1 MDSPSTRPAPRYRR
15 RILGIGALLTVL
27 LFVIGAPI
35 FNDRIEHDLERR
47 VPSEL
52 AELGYTGIVASFSGQ
67 DGTLRCT
74 APLDD
79 PEQAIAAAYEVWGVR
94 TIEVDR
100 SCRVNR
106 APLVET
112 TTTLAAGDVTDD
124 STEGDGSLPDDTVG
138 VAPVASTPPD
148 FDTVADVVAATP
160 RLSLLAALIQESG
173 LSDIVGAEGDEA
185 ITLFAPT
192 DEAWDALAADAF
204 AKLRANAELLQQVL
218 SHHVAAG
225 SLLAD
230 DLVDGALAML
240 DGDTVEIATDGPIVT
255 VSGARI
261 ATADIAAANGMVHII
276 DQVLVP
282 DEVDLTVPG
291 PFAATEATLAEG
303 RITLSGVVSSEVE
316 RAVLTA
322 AVNAAPG
329 SIAVDDQLTV
339 DPDSGIDAVTTASL
353 AQLVTAMPSN
363 LLNGVSGFDG
373 AVLYVSGTYLTQVD
387 RDAMIAVAEG
397 VGASIDLQPP
407 PEASENDATDLEAE
421 LNAYVAAN
429 PILFQPSSS
438 VLADS
443 SIAVLDRL
451 ALLVQ
456 QFAGVAITVEGHT
469 DSDGDPAQNQ
479 VLSQL
484 RAFVVS
490 QALIDRGIPAG
501 SLTAVGFGSEQP
513 ILVDGVEDKA
523 ASRRVEFRVVAT
535 S

>member
-1 MDSPSTRPAPRYRR
+1 
-15 RILGIGALLTVL
+15 
-27 LFVIGAPI
+27 
-35 FNDRIEHDLERR
+35 
-47 VPSEL
+47 
-52 AELGYTGIVASFSGQ
+52 
-67 DGTLRCT
+67 
-74 APLDD
+74 
-79 PEQAIAAAYEVWGVR
+79 
-94 TIEVDR
+94 
-100 SCRVNR
+100 
-106 APLVET
+106 
-112 TTTLAAGDVTDD
+112 
-124 STEGDGSLPDDTVG
+124 
-138 VAPVASTPPD
+138 
-148 FDTVADVVAATP
+148 
-160 RLSLLAALIQESG
+160 
-173 LSDIVGAEGDEA
+173 
-185 ITLFAPT
+185 
-192 DEAWDALAADAF
+192 
-204 AKLRANAELLQQVL
+204 
-218 SHHVAAG
+218 
-225 SLLAD
+225 
-230 DLVDGALAML
+230 LVDGELAML